1 MFCNEICG
9 EIERDRVR
17 GGGGCGGVVNL
28 ELFLFVVFSRRFGGV
43 EAVESS
49 LGFLAFVL
57 WNAVGNGDLLGTD
70 HDARC
75 PFGGTA
81 AAVHPRMVPVGCCHG
96 GKAKRYDTEKFCDFE
111 WF

>member
-1 MFCNEICG
+1 MFCNEIRR

-57 WNAVGNGDLLGTD
+57 ENGQTRSRMSIIIRRLLVSRFLLFVKSFVTC
-70 HDARC
+70 RSS
-75 PFGGTA
+75 T
-81 AAVHPRMVPVGCCHG
+81 R
-96 GKAKRYDTEKFCDFE
+96 
-111 WF
+111 